1 MLLLLTLNIF
11 HTLLWC
17 LYCLL
22 WTSECYLSYW
32 CFEHVFSTNF
42 LWIFRL
48 ICGKPHANIVL
59 LLWCLAKDFTVCFIT
74 TLSIYSIHIYP
85 IYSFEFVSEFANFM
99 IILNYFKMGMSF
111 WLFTGKLDFREHLFI
126 FWDRKDRKSRKKEIK
141 KKKKSHSLSK
151 IRILTFK
158 RKSNLN

>member
-17 LYCLL
+17 LYRLL

-48 ICGKPHANIVL
+48 ICGKAHANIVL

-74 TLSIYSIHIYP
+74 TLSIYFIHINP
-85 IYSFEFVSEFANFM
+85 IDSFEFVSEFANFM
-99 IILNYFKMGMSF
+99 IILNYFKMVMF
-111 WLFTGKLDFREHLFI
+111 FLLFSGKLDFREHLFI
-126 FWDRKDRKSRKKEIK
+126 FWDRKDRKSRKKDIK
-141 KKKKSHSLSK
+141 KDNKSFVIK
-151 IRILTFK
+151 DQIFNI
-158 RKSNLN
+158 